1 MNDPLDD
8 GAQNGPAY
16 PPSGAAGG
24 YPYPPPPPPVVF
36 YGAAAPIKNPGL
48 AALLAGLFG
57 PLGML
62 YATVPGAL
70 VMFGLNLVVL
80 FLGFLTC
87 GLGLFLGIFTWVGG
101 IIWAYVAAEQDNEKL
116 QYRQTY
122 YPPPM

>member
-8 GAQNGPAY
+8 GVQNGPAY

-24 YPYPPPPPPVVF
+24 YPYPPPVVF

-116 QYRQTY
+116 RYRQTY